1 MVKTNL
7 STRLF
12 FLLMEPAYPKY
23 CRFVRTINPPITQ
36 EEKNFSTW
44 QEGARK
50 DIERAFGVLQC
61 RFKAMCTPIQ
71 SLHMEG
77 ATNLTACCIILHN
90 MGVSDRIM
98 DDVYARYDLSKV
110 VNGNGTSRVHGSDDG
125 HGCFPPEVYATTT
138 TSSSGTILSEVDE
151 HRQHLLESFQ
161 RGDYVAMGILR
172 LLEEKEL
179 ADEGEWRRLQM
190 ALLKDKGRDNMSDNS

>member
-1 MVKTNL
+1 M
-7 STRLF
+7 
-12 FLLMEPAYPKY
+12 
-23 CRFVRTINPPITQ
+23 
-36 EEKNFSTW
+36 
-44 QEGARK
+44 EGA
-50 DIERAFGVLQC
+50 
-61 RFKAMCTPIQ
+61 
-71 SLHMEG
+71 

-90 MGVSDRIM
+90 MGVSDRIIM
-98 DDVYARYDLSKV
+98 DDVHARYDPSKV
-110 VNGNGTSRVHGSDDG
+110 VNGNGTSRVHGSGDG
-125 HGCFPPEVYATTT
+125 HGCFPPEVDGTTST
-138 TSSSGTILSEVDE
+138 TSSSGTILVSEVDE